1 MRYVS
6 SQFIFILCLIT
17 LVQFGA
23 RAADKIG
30 YVDMNILINNSPQI
44 LDANQSLTRE
54 FEAQNNEISQQETD
68 LQVLEESIRQEGNF
82 MTPDELAKLQE
93 RARILERQ
101 VRRAKEDLKDAIT
114 IRNSQLVDEVQNEI
128 KRVVASFA
136 KANGYDVILINA
148 ILYANDR
155 IDITDEILAQ
165 LREEYNNNPRP

>member
-1 MRYVS
+1 MKKVS
-6 SQFIFILCLIT
+6 LQYILLMALMLLHT
-17 LVQFGA
+17 GA

-44 LDANQSLTRE
+44 TAANQSLTQE
-54 FEAQNNEISQQETD
+54 FEAQNNEISQQEAD
-68 LQVLEESIRQEGNF
+68 LQVMEDSIRQEGNF

-128 KRVVASFA
+128 KRVVADYA

-148 ILYANDR
+148 ILYANER
-155 IDITDEILAQ
+155 INITDEILAQ
-165 LREEYNNNPRP
+165 LRQEYNNTRNP

>member
-1 MRYVS
+1 MKQVS
-6 SQFIFILCLIT
+6 SQFILLICLMT
-17 LVQFGA
+17 MVHTGA

-54 FEAQNNEISQQETD
+54 FEAQNNEISQQEAD
-68 LQVLEESIRQEGNF
+68 LQILEDSIRQEGNF

-128 KRVVASFA
+128 KRVVADYA
-136 KANGYDVILINA
+136 KANDYDVILISA
-148 ILYANDR
+148 ILYANEQ

-165 LREEYNNNPRP
+165 LRQEYNNNPRP

>member
-1 MRYVS
+1 MRNVS
-6 SQFIFILCLIT
+6 SQYILIVCLMA
-17 LVQFGA
+17 LVYSGA

-30 YVDMNILINNSPQI
+30 YVDMNVLINNSPQI

-54 FEAQNNEISQQETD
+54 FESQNNEISQQETD

-128 KRVVASFA
+128 KRVVADYA

-148 ILYANDR
+148 ILYANER

-165 LREEYNNNPRP
+165 LRTEYNNNPRP

>member
-1 MRYVS
+1 MQKVS
-6 SQFIFILCLIT
+6 SQLILFMCIML
-17 LVQFGA
+17 LQSGA

-44 LDANQSLTRE
+44 LAANQTLTRE
-54 FEAQNNEISQQETD
+54 FEEQNNEISQQEAD
-68 LQVLEESIRQEGNF
+68 LQVMEDSIRQEGNF

-128 KRVVASFA
+128 KRVVSEYA
-136 KANGYDVILINA
+136 KTNGYDVILINA
-148 ILYANDR
+148 ILYANER
-155 IDITDEILAQ
+155 IDITDEILTQ
-165 LREEYNNNPRP
+165 LREEYNTATSQ